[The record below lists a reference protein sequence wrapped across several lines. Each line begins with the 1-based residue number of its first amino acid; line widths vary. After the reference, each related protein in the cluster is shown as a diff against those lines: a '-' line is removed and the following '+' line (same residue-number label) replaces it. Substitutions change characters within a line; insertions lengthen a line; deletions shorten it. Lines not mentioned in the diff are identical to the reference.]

1 MRKIIEQGKT
11 LIWDNY
17 TIRFSDEIVT
27 LYELTD
33 RLFMYVPS
41 SYIKENI
48 YCYNKQTGKKIWQI
62 APSIGED
69 GKLIGDGYLN
79 IGIEIMQNDGELI
92 EISKLIP
99 LEDYKKIEAPF
110 ESEFDNFGYVPFLDR
125 AFDPTKDKLIAECDV
140 DGARFDYWVD
150 WDSGEVELF
159 NILSKY

>member
-1 MRKIIEQGKT
+1 MRKIINKDRA
-11 LIWDNY
+11 LIWDDY
-17 TIRFSDEIVT
+17 KFKFKGRIHII
-27 LYELTD
+27 YELTN
-33 RLFMYVPS
+33 RLIFN
-41 SYIKENI
+41 IREHGNNRNI

-69 GKLIGDGYLN
+69 GKLIGYGYLG
-79 IGIEIMQNDGELI
+79 IGIEIMQDDGELI
-92 EISKLIP
+92 GTSKLIP